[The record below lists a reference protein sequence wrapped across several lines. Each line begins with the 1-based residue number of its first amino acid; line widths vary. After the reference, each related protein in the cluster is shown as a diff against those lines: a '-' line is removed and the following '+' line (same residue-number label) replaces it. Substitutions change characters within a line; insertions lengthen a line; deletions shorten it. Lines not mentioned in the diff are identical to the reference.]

1 MIKFIRSKSK
11 NIKLLF
17 FMKKGGSFFW
27 GVILGTI
34 AGLIVS
40 VILAPKKEDKIKN
53 ILEKKTEEL
62 RDNLQEIGKKIGKK
76 VHKIKSN
83 FEAKWKKNKIEK
95 MDQVED
101 ELGT

>member
-1 MIKFIRSKSK
+1 
-11 NIKLLF
+11 
-17 FMKKGGSFFW
+17 MKKGGSFFW
-27 GVILGTI
+27 GVVLGTM
-34 AGLIVS
+34 AGLIVGM
-40 VILAPKKEDKIKN
+40 ILTPRKEEKIKN

-62 RDNLQEIGKKIGKK
+62 RNNLQEIGKQIGKK

-83 FEAKWKKNKIEK
+83 FESKWKKNKIEK

>member
-1 MIKFIRSKSK
+1 MI
-11 NIKLLF
+11 L
-17 FMKKGGSFFW
+17 
-27 GVILGTI
+27 T
-34 AGLIVS
+34 
-40 VILAPKKEDKIKN
+40 PKKEEKIKN

-62 RDNLQEIGKKIGKK
+62 RENLQEIGKKIGKK